1 MLSFLSRINMAANAM
16 ETDDLSHLPSNN
28 LRRSNSAPNVSA
40 AVMSEAIPIFQPLQ
54 SSRQRRF
61 STSQM
66 ALNVGSP
73 ASRIEQIKREES
85 MDDASRERQV
95 ESDLSLSNS
104 LNDWTLHQDKNND
117 IQMIERRN
125 SFDEQRVAFPLSVS
139 SSPPSQRGVTNRN
152 ARSLTPSPIPSPT
165 RPTIQTHRSLS
176 PVLRPSNLLLKR
188 KCPSEGL
195 VEPGVSPSKRLCDI
209 SPVNCSTDISCE
221 STHLNFGDDNHSS
234 SASDSSSSSSSSSSS
249 LNATPMLLGELPR
262 HPFRS
267 KFTPPRSPLA
277 GPSTSQNHPRTI
289 GNSPSCFTF
298 APVRD

>member
-1 MLSFLSRINMAANAM
+1 MISLHPAPKCSRSCEDKFGKKTQEKWKWTNCHCTNCCPILLEMQ
-16 ETDDLSHLPSNN
+16 
-28 LRRSNSAPNVSA
+28 NVYL
-40 AVMSEAIPIFQPLQ
+40 ILILF
-54 SSRQRRF
+54 
-61 STSQM
+61 
-66 ALNVGSP
+66 VG
-73 ASRIEQIKREES
+73 
-85 MDDASRERQV
+85 
-95 ESDLSLSNS
+95 
-104 LNDWTLHQDKNND
+104 
-117 IQMIERRN
+117 
-125 SFDEQRVAFPLSVS
+125 
-139 SSPPSQRGVTNRN
+139 
-152 ARSLTPSPIPSPT
+152 
-165 RPTIQTHRSLS
+165 
-176 PVLRPSNLLLKR
+176 
-188 KCPSEGL
+188 PSEGL

>member
-1 MLSFLSRINMAANAM
+1 MQ
-16 ETDDLSHLPSNN
+16 
-28 LRRSNSAPNVSA
+28 NVYL
-40 AVMSEAIPIFQPLQ
+40 ILILF
-54 SSRQRRF
+54 
-61 STSQM
+61 
-66 ALNVGSP
+66 VG
-73 ASRIEQIKREES
+73 
-85 MDDASRERQV
+85 
-95 ESDLSLSNS
+95 
-104 LNDWTLHQDKNND
+104 
-117 IQMIERRN
+117 
-125 SFDEQRVAFPLSVS
+125 
-139 SSPPSQRGVTNRN
+139 
-152 ARSLTPSPIPSPT
+152 
-165 RPTIQTHRSLS
+165 
-176 PVLRPSNLLLKR
+176 
-188 KCPSEGL
+188 PSEGL

-234 SASDSSSSSSSSSSS
+234 SASDSSSSSSSSS